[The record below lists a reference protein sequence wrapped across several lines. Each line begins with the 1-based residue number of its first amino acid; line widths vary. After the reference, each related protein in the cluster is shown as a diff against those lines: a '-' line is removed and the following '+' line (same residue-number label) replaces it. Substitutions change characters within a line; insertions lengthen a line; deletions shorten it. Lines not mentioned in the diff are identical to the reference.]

1 LPLVQAKGGPGGKPS
16 CGSLPDASANFPVKY
31 LVTDTG
37 FGTGLDIRPNS
48 GIGFPGYVNYFPA
61 TKGTPQPPL
70 IRYPGGPAPGLAPAY
85 PGQPPS
91 GAPDYAGAATP
102 PVPPAPPSP

>member
-1 LPLVQAKGGPGGKPS
+1 MLTGVTVPEPELATYSVVPSGVTASTHGPAP
-16 CGSLPDASANFPVKY
+16 
-31 LVTDTG
+31 T
-37 FGTGLDIRPNS
+37 
-48 GIGFPGYVNYFPA
+48 GIGFPGYNNYFPV

-70 IRYPGGPAPGLAPAY
+70 IRYPGPPAPGLAPAY

-102 PVPPAPPSP
+102 PVPPAPPAP

>member
-1 LPLVQAKGGPGGKPS
+1 
-16 CGSLPDASANFPVKY
+16 LPDASANFPVKY

-48 GIGFPGYVNYFPA
+48 GIGFPGWVNYFPV
-61 TKGTPQPPL
+61 TKGTPQPPW
-70 IRYPGGPAPGLAPAY
+70 IRFPGGPAPGLAPAY